1 MGGLDVDDLGKSAMT
16 FQPLP
21 HDEHPTIVA
30 AEFKR
35 IRSNLTDSEALLLAC
50 LTNVLNEL
58 PDWLDG
64 DYVAGSALDH
74 AHAVINAMLDGPG
87 LAPISAQ
94 TYELADELRRGET

>member
-1 MGGLDVDDLGKSAMT
+1 MT

-21 HDEHPTIVA
+21 RDEHPAIVA

-35 IRSNLTDSEALLLAC
+35 IRSRLTDNEALLLAC

-58 PDWLDG
+58 PAWLDG

-74 AHAVINAMLDGPG
+74 AHAAINAMLEGAG
-87 LAPISAQ
+87 QAPISARI
-94 TYELADELRRGET
+94 YERLDEFRRGET

>member
-1 MGGLDVDDLGKSAMT
+1 MT

-35 IRSNLTDSEALLLAC
+35 IRSTLTDNEALLLAC

-58 PDWLDG
+58 PAWLDG
-64 DYVAGSALDH
+64 DYAAGSALDH
-74 AHAVINAMLDGPG
+74 AQAVINAMLDGSG

-94 TYELADELRRGET
+94 TYERADELRHDET